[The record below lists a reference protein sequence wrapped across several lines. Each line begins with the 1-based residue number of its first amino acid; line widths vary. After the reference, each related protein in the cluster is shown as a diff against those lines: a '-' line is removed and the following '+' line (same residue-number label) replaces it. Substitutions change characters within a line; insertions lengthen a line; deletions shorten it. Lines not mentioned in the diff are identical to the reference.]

1 MEAYTGFSYVYD
13 RFMQDMP
20 YEEWAV
26 YIKGKL
32 EENGIYSQDSTVAEL
47 GCGTGAFTNEL
58 ARMGYNMIGIDNS
71 EDMLAVASSADGQDY
86 NSEEGNNRIIY
97 TLQNMTEFEL
107 PYEADA
113 VVSVCDS
120 MNYLSQDGAL
130 DECLRASYQ
139 ALRSRGVILFDMK
152 KEEFYRKELADNTF
166 ADSMEDCAYIWNNY
180 YDADSMINEYELS
193 VFIEKDDGSYNR
205 CNEYHVQ
212 RAYATGQVEAA
223 LKKAGFV
230 NVQILEHSIDGENLE
245 RIYYMAVKP

>member
-32 EENGIYSQDSTVAEL
+32 EENGIYSQNSTVAEL

-152 KEEFYRKELADNTF
+152 KEEFYRE
-166 ADSMEDCAYIWNNY
+166 
-180 YDADSMINEYELS
+180 ELS

-212 RAYATGQVEAA
+212 RAYAAGQVEAA